1 MRDNG
6 TVFEVNVNGR
16 TVATASVVEGE
27 NGLPEIRSV
36 DVLPG
41 YEGIAPD
48 EDLYEMVVDHA
59 RKKYPSARAPRRA
72 RKTDISTEGFASIG
86 PEHHDARGIVGTP
99 GTPEYAQA
107 VASEFEA
114 ARASGKRVFFDYN
127 NETREVQVTEVYE
140 KNGFLYMKG
149 NDALRN
155 GEERVF
161 RLDRV
166 SMPKIVRNPATEKKE
181 VAKKPPKR
189 DKPRRPV
196 PIFTGK
202 AKEIFEGAESWEEV
216 AERLGKGRYVF
227 FDFETTGIEEG
238 GDGLDIDYVHPGT
251 PTQIGLVEIVDGKVT
266 RRWSTHVNPGRPMSV
281 DPATG
286 RSWSADNLKYKD
298 PVTGE
303 LMPVTDEWLSK
314 QKPLKEA
321 LEEMLEFIGPIE
333 DTILGGQNHPY
344 DNDVMKRAM
353 IDSGLDPAR
362 WNPGGFIDS
371 QALAQ
376 SLLDKNSDDYPR
388 DPEKGYKTVSLG
400 PLATFLGH
408 DMGEGWH
415 SADVDSEASWE
426 AFSRLVRRAA
436 DHENAGKPVRRD
448 LLDIDGGEKEHA
460 QRMEGFENEKRGWE
474 YKVKTYREA
483 VASET
488 PGDVPKQSTDGF
500 ASRGSTRSAPRRR
513 AKNPAHWENMTPEQ
527 RDAATKESAEAAVE
541 YLDALADVG
550 IDVNTLRDLDR
561 AELDAILRDLI
572 PGGEARVS
580 DYVTGDGKALIEVS
594 NATMGKVFM
603 AMGFHVQVNS
613 DDPNEHHILENGI
626 DDMQKALQDYVKAI
640 AKDPESLRKDRV
652 FRDWAGKN
660 GIDVDGLSDKKLEK
674 AAKAFAEKFEINMC
688 LYYKSGTNML
698 CGANIGI
705 RREEMPQIGGRMKGD
720 DTLAAKAIKAGLM
733 KAKEFAIDD
742 EKLKSLDPA
751 KQDELRKLAKDTA
764 RVMELARSKDPLAK
778 ELFDVLNWNNTE
790 ANAEEMIDR
799 AAGALGIA
807 VDVPRF
813 VDPET
818 MLGAQ
823 NELQGSK
830 VEKMADAAVKAVLE
844 AVPVLEARLGRKP
857 TNREISEYLANEVK
871 HGLFQPTLTAGLPG
885 GQIYMLD
892 GHHRWAGLLMAN
904 RKLEAMG
911 FDVRAELNIKNY
923 QTDIRSGLE
932 LGRAIQVAMGIKDA
946 KLAGE
951 DIYKIDSDIPDL
963 TPEEFSKAVAE
974 LLDKKNLI
982 DRVRKVREGG
992 KFRETEAFDE
1002 LGQRGRLSPR
1012 RRPVKERVDEVIK
1025 SQVTIRPQSRVK
1037 GEKARSVGYRAAGS
1051 GSGWQS
1057 VEDHIALET
1066 ERGNELF
1073 ETHKEYLGKGYET
1086 AWVTHTPDDAGRYVV
1101 AAGDVPA
1108 WEAGEIEVK
1117 PEDIAEL
1124 DLSNATLVG
1133 TDDEG
1138 GFLYVRKKP
1147 TRRTRERIRELK
1159 AEEEF
1164 LDEFALPGGDEG
1176 FASRS
1181 RTRVNRR
1188 GLIDRFLLERKP
1200 VGEEARKLKLDTES
1214 LSEPEAIGE
1223 AEFYEIVGTVPG
1235 LSASDELVVAERL
1248 TSSRVKNLE
1257 MFRGTFEGKKGRKNR
1272 VFGRYTSRDGTE
1284 YSIAQDQD
1292 GIEGR
1297 YYAYLGP
1304 KRLDE
1309 SESAARLVLILNDGE
1324 LNVHDI
1330 FSVNV
1335 NEEYR
1340 KSGLAQAMVEVA
1352 KADFPD
1358 ASFQVRRV
1366 VTEEGAAFARN
1377 LAKGPELASA
1387 GKQSQVQRIIDG
1399 GWTASADDLRDARR
1413 LIDEI
1418 EGTIGKKKAD
1428 ALRKKLDELEKE
1440 RRELV
1445 DSLGIGKPSP
1455 FPVYRTGDTGD
1466 ARRRPELSGL
1476 TDGGFGVRTG
1486 DPEKDRQ
1493 IQEEMNARRR
1503 QQDEMLKVL
1512 EQVLEQTHQTFDDW
1526 SNGFSADDEGARAAD
1541 NWSTK
1546 KRQNMDRKAWSNID
1560 PETGKPTIGT
1570 PIYEETIRMG
1580 PSGLRGRATYKFK
1593 ADDEG
1598 FVAVYK
1604 KGSTKPIA
1612 TLMVDREFTHEGG
1625 LREPRSDR
1633 HHIENIFVDEAH
1645 RRRGIATEMARIA
1658 EHVYGGRVE
1667 HSSMLTT
1674 LGKKFRD
1681 ADVERRGTPANPS
1694 PFEDEFGNRIV
1705 PVGEVG
1711 FASRGEERGE
1721 RPFSF
1726 DFGTPTPTEGE
1737 SRPAERPDTG
1747 NYVPMPPDEDDFGE
1761 PSALDRL
1768 ADKLGLDKPN
1778 EPDTQMSALTA
1789 QIMGRIAGGEA
1800 SLAERLGIT
1809 PQQLAERFREIGDEI
1824 NRFVDRFV
1832 NDKDVRANVKLGYKL
1847 LKAAAIV
1854 FGMKGMK
1861 DFLMMVNPDFSFGG
1875 SDSGDLS
1882 LLDIVD
1888 SLLGAGIHQA
1898 LLVFGLNFANLIAS
1912 EYAAMRLVTRRKAK
1926 RMVEEIRA
1934 RIEGSGQYIGTMSRE
1949 MWDRLRGA
1957 WAKTRA
1963 RAPIPVPAGAKQ
1975 WIVAGSSPIWAELSW
1990 SDYQTKS
1997 RITQKLAPTDR
2008 AAWQRIATKVGQSPE
2023 LIDIVSYRAGL
2034 GYGHRRV
2041 KSRDVVRVYL

>member
-1 MRDNG
+1 
-6 TVFEVNVNGR
+6 
-16 TVATASVVEGE
+16 
-27 NGLPEIRSV
+27 
-36 DVLPG
+36 
-41 YEGIAPD
+41 
-48 EDLYEMVVDHA
+48 
-59 RKKYPSARAPRRA
+59 
-72 RKTDISTEGFASIG
+72 
-86 PEHHDARGIVGTP
+86 
-99 GTPEYAQA
+99 
-107 VASEFEA
+107 
-114 ARASGKRVFFDYN
+114 
-127 NETREVQVTEVYE
+127 
-140 KNGFLYMKG
+140 
-149 NDALRN
+149 
-155 GEERVF
+155 
-161 RLDRV
+161 
-166 SMPKIVRNPATEKKE
+166 
-181 VAKKPPKR
+181 
-189 DKPRRPV
+189 
-196 PIFTGK
+196 
-202 AKEIFEGAESWEEV
+202 
-216 AERLGKGRYVF
+216 
-227 FDFETTGIEEG
+227 
-238 GDGLDIDYVHPGT
+238 
-251 PTQIGLVEIVDGKVT
+251 
-266 RRWSTHVNPGRPMSV
+266 
-281 DPATG
+281 
-286 RSWSADNLKYKD
+286 
-298 PVTGE
+298 
-303 LMPVTDEWLSK
+303 
-314 QKPLKEA
+314 
-321 LEEMLEFIGPIE
+321 
-333 DTILGGQNHPY
+333 
-344 DNDVMKRAM
+344 
-353 IDSGLDPAR
+353 
-362 WNPGGFIDS
+362 
-371 QALAQ
+371 
-376 SLLDKNSDDYPR
+376 
-388 DPEKGYKTVSLG
+388 
-400 PLATFLGH
+400 
-408 DMGEGWH
+408 
-415 SADVDSEASWE
+415 
-426 AFSRLVRRAA
+426 
-436 DHENAGKPVRRD
+436 
-448 LLDIDGGEKEHA
+448 
-460 QRMEGFENEKRGWE
+460 
-474 YKVKTYREA
+474 
-483 VASET
+483 
-488 PGDVPKQSTDGF
+488 
-500 ASRGSTRSAPRRR
+500 
-513 AKNPAHWENMTPEQ
+513 
-527 RDAATKESAEAAVE
+527 
-541 YLDALADVG
+541 
-550 IDVNTLRDLDR
+550 
-561 AELDAILRDLI
+561 
-572 PGGEARVS
+572 
-580 DYVTGDGKALIEVS
+580 
-594 NATMGKVFM
+594 
-603 AMGFHVQVNS
+603 
-613 DDPNEHHILENGI
+613 
-626 DDMQKALQDYVKAI
+626 
-640 AKDPESLRKDRV
+640 
-652 FRDWAGKN
+652 
-660 GIDVDGLSDKKLEK
+660 
-674 AAKAFAEKFEINMC
+674 
-688 LYYKSGTNML
+688 
-698 CGANIGI
+698 
-705 RREEMPQIGGRMKGD
+705 
-720 DTLAAKAIKAGLM
+720 
-733 KAKEFAIDD
+733 
-742 EKLKSLDPA
+742 
-751 KQDELRKLAKDTA
+751 
-764 RVMELARSKDPLAK
+764 
-778 ELFDVLNWNNTE
+778 
-790 ANAEEMIDR
+790 
-799 AAGALGIA
+799 
-807 VDVPRF
+807 
-813 VDPET
+813 
-818 MLGAQ
+818 
-823 NELQGSK
+823 
-830 VEKMADAAVKAVLE
+830 
-844 AVPVLEARLGRKP
+844 
-857 TNREISEYLANEVK
+857 
-871 HGLFQPTLTAGLPG
+871 
-885 GQIYMLD
+885 
-892 GHHRWAGLLMAN
+892 
-904 RKLEAMG
+904 
-911 FDVRAELNIKNY
+911 
-923 QTDIRSGLE
+923 
-932 LGRAIQVAMGIKDA
+932 MGIKDA

-951 DIYKIDSDIPDL
+951 DIYKIDPDIPDL
-963 TPEEFSKAVAE
+963 TPEEFDKAVAE

-1002 LGQRGRLSPR
+1002 PGQRGRLSPR
-1012 RRPVKERVDEVIK
+1012 RRPVKERVDEVIR

-1037 GEKARSVGYRAAGS
+1037 GKKARSVGYRAAES

-1164 LDEFALPGGDEG
+1164 LDEFASPGGDEG
-1176 FASRS
+1176 FASRG
-1181 RTRVNRR
+1181 RT
-1188 GLIDRFLLERKP
+1188 
-1200 VGEEARKLKLDTES
+1200 
-1214 LSEPEAIGE
+1214 
-1223 AEFYEIVGTVPG
+1223 
-1235 LSASDELVVAERL
+1235 
-1248 TSSRVKNLE
+1248 
-1257 MFRGTFEGKKGRKNR
+1257 
-1272 VFGRYTSRDGTE
+1272 
-1284 YSIAQDQD
+1284 
-1292 GIEGR
+1292 
-1297 YYAYLGP
+1297 
-1304 KRLDE
+1304 
-1309 SESAARLVLILNDGE
+1309 
-1324 LNVHDI
+1324 
-1330 FSVNV
+1330 
-1335 NEEYR
+1335 
-1340 KSGLAQAMVEVA
+1340 
-1352 KADFPD
+1352 
-1358 ASFQVRRV
+1358 
-1366 VTEEGAAFARN
+1366 
-1377 LAKGPELASA
+1377 GPELASA

-1445 DSLGIGKPSP
+1445 DSLGIGKPPP

-1512 EQVLEQTHQTFDDW
+1512 EQVLEQTRQTFDDW
-1526 SNGFSADDEGARAAD
+1526 SNGFGADDEGARAAD

-1546 KRQNMDRKAWSNID
+1546 KKQNMDRKAWSNID

-1625 LREPRSDR
+1625 LRKPRSDR

-1726 DFGTPTPTEGE
+1726 NLGTPTPTEGE

-1768 ADKLGLDKPN
+1768 ADKLGLDKQN

-1832 NDKDVRANVKLGYKL
+1832 NDRDVRAKVKLGYKL

-1875 SDSGDLS
+1875 TDDGS
-1882 LLDIVD
+1882 LNLLNIVD
-1888 SLLGAGIHQA
+1888 SILGAGIHQA
-1898 LLVFGLNFANLIAS
+1898 LTAFGLNFANLIAS

-1926 RMVEEIRA
+1926 RMIEEIRE

-2023 LIDIVSYRAGL
+2023 LIDIASYRAGL